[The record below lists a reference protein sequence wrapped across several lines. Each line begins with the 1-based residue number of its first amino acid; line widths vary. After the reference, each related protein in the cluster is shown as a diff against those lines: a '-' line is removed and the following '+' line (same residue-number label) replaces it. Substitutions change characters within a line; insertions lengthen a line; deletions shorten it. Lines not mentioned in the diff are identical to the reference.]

1 MVSKVTAGATGALG
15 KIKQRDGTDFSG
27 YSSDNLTSMVE
38 QVSAGATGAL
48 GKISMSDSS
57 GTYDFNDLAGMMD
70 KILNGAT
77 GGLAN
82 ITMDGYS
89 SDNVSHLTTK
99 IKTGGTGALGNI
111 RMDDYDH
118 NNISSTYTNA
128 TAGISQMGGA
138 IQGKALSLSDNVTTL
153 AGGSEGTEDGTG
165 TNAEF
170 NEPQGITTDGTNL
183 YVTDYGNQ
191 TIRKIV
197 ISTGVTTTIAGTAG
211 SAGTTDN
218 DNGTSAKFMSP
229 TGITTDGTNLYV
241 ADRNNHRIRK
251 IVISSGAVTTLAG
264 SSAGFADGTG
274 TSAQFNK
281 PQGITTD
288 GTNLYTVSWMNNT
301 VRKIVISTGEV
312 STLAGTV
319 GSSSL
324 SADGTGGSAVF
335 NWPFGITTDGTNLY
349 VAEAS
354 GRKIRKVVISSGEVS
369 TFAGSPELSESGGST
384 DATGTSARFSN
395 PEAITSDGTNLYVAD
410 TQNHRIRKIVI
421 SSGVVTTL
429 AGSGSGNAD
438 ATGTSARFA
447 QPWGITTDGTSL
459 YVTDRLNDKVRKIE

>member
-1 MVSKVTAGATGALG
+1 MVEKVTAGATGALG
-15 KIKQRDGTDFSG
+15 R
-27 YSSDNLTSMVE
+27 
-38 QVSAGATGAL
+38 
-48 GKISMSDSS
+48 ISMS
-57 GTYDFNDLAGMMD
+57 GYDYNDLAGMMD
-70 KILNGAT
+70 KIRTGAT

-82 ITMDGYS
+82 ITMSGYS
-89 SDNVSHLTTK
+89 ADNVSHLTTK
-99 IKTGGTGALGNI
+99 IKSGGSGVLGDI
-111 RMDDYDH
+111 RMTGYDH
-118 NNISSTYTNA
+118 TNPGSTYTNA

-138 IQGKALSLSDNVTTL
+138 IQGKALSLSTVVTTL
-153 AGGSEGTEDGTG
+153 AGGSEGTADGTG
-165 TNAEF
+165 TSAEF

-183 YVTDYGNQ
+183 YVTDHKNH

-197 ISTGVTTTIAGTAG
+197 ISTGVTTTFAGAG
-211 SAGTTDN
+211 G
-218 DNGTSAKFMSP
+218 GVFYYP

-264 SSAGFADGTG
+264 SSAGTSDGTG

-288 GTNLYTVSWMNNT
+288 GTNLYTVSWVNNT

-312 STLAGTV
+312 STLAGTA
-319 GSSSL
+319 GTSGNTDATGT
-324 SADGTGGSAVF
+324 SARFS
-335 NWPFGITTDGTNLY
+335 WPFGITTDGTNLY
-349 VAEAS
+349 IAEVNTRS
-354 GRKIRKVVISSGEVS
+354 IRKVVISSGVVT
-369 TFAGSPELSESGGST
+369 TFAGSPSGSSGST

-429 AGSGSGNAD
+429 AGSGSGNTD